1 MKTPVALVI
10 FNRPDTTERVFL
22 EIAKARPSKLLI
34 VADGPRVDRPGE
46 IEKCNASRAIID
58 RVDWPCEVLTNY
70 SEINLGCKN
79 RVSSGID
86 WVFSQVEEAIILED
100 DCLPE
105 ASFFQFCEEML
116 ERYRYDERI
125 GMISGTNFLNNKIAI
140 DDSYYFSKYMTIW
153 GWATWRR
160 AWKNYDVTIEF
171 WPKLKDDGFLD
182 SRINSKDER
191 SYWYRAFDRVHGGA
205 IDTWDYQWVL
215 CNWIQNRLSIVP
227 SVNLISN
234 IGFRSDATHT
244 SGASIF
250 SNMQRNHLKIPLK
263 HPDFI
268 CPHERADSI
277 GASLQFTNIF
287 RRVIRNRA
295 KAIFANMLKR
305 LSARTVR
312 A

>member
-1 MKTPVALVI
+1 MKTPVALII

-22 EIAKARPSKLLI
+22 EIAKARPSKLLV

-116 ERYRYDERI
+116 ERYRHDERI
-125 GMISGTNFLNNKIAI
+125 GMISGTNFLDNKIAI
-140 DDSYYFSKYMTIW
+140 EDSYYFSKYMTIW

-160 AWKNYDVTIEF
+160 AWKNYDVTIEL
-171 WPKLKDDGFLD
+171 WPKLKNDGFLD
-182 SRINSKDER
+182 SRINLKDER
-191 SYWYRAFDRVHGGA
+191 SYWYRAFDRVHSGA

-215 CNWIQNRLSIVP
+215 CNWIQSRLSIV
-227 SVNLISN
+227 STVNLISN

-250 SNMQRNHLKIPLK
+250 SNMQRNHLILPLK

-268 CPHERADSI
+268 YAHDKADLI
-277 GASLQFTNIF
+277 GARLQFTSMF

-295 KAIFANMLKR
+295 KAIVANILKR

>member
-1 MKTPVALVI
+1 MKTPVALII

-22 EIAKARPSKLLI
+22 EIAKARPPKLLV

-58 RVDWPCEVLTNY
+58 RIDWPCEVLTNY

-125 GMISGTNFLNNKIAI
+125 GMISGTNFLDNKIAI

-160 AWKNYDVTIEF
+160 AWKNYDVTIEC
-171 WPKLKDDGFLD
+171 WPKLKDDRFLG

-191 SYWYRAFDRVHGGA
+191 SYWYRAFDRVHSGA

-215 CNWIQNRLSIVP
+215 CNWIQSRLSVVP

-234 IGFRSDATHT
+234 IGFRPDATHT
-244 SGASIF
+244 SGSSIYSEMKANQLRF
-250 SNMQRNHLKIPLK
+250 PLL
-263 HPDFI
+263 HPEFVYA
-268 CPHERADSI
+268 HVKADSLS
-277 GASLQFTNIF
+277 AQAQFTNVF
-287 RRVIRNRA
+287 RRFFRNRV
-295 KAIFANMLKR
+295 KSWFCG
-305 LSARTVR
+305 LS
-312 A
+312 

>member
-1 MKTPVALVI
+1 MKTPVALII

-22 EIAKARPSKLLI
+22 EIAKARPPKLLV

-58 RVDWPCEVLTNY
+58 RIDWPCEVLTNY

-116 ERYRYDERI
+116 ERYRHDERI
-125 GMISGTNFLNNKIAI
+125 GMISGTNFLDNKIAI

-160 AWKNYDVTIEF
+160 AWKNNDVTIKY
-171 WPKLKDDGFLD
+171 WPKLKADRFLD

-191 SYWYRAFDRVHGGA
+191 SYWYRAFDRVHSGA

-215 CNWIQNRLSIVP
+215 CNWIQCRLSIVP

-244 SGASIF
+244 AGMSIY
-250 SNMQRNHLKIPLK
+250 SSKKRVPLIFPLR
-263 HPDFI
+263 HPGYIYAHAKADTYSA
-268 CPHERADSI
+268 RA
-277 GASLQFTNIF
+277 QFTSVF
-287 RRVIRNRA
+287 LRFFRNRV
-295 KAIFANMLKR
+295 KAWFR
-305 LSARTVR
+305 LHLQLWR
-312 A
+312 